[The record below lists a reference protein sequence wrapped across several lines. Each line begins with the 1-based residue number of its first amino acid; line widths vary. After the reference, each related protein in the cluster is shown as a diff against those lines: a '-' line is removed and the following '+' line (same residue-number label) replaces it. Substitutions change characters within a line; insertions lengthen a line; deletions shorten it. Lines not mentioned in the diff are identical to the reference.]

1 MADNEAATGPGG
13 TPKQPA
19 KGAPTGAPKQKPAA
33 MPAAEDNS
41 SPEDAFIVEETITKL
56 HAPTPKAAD
65 SGMQVPPSRKAS
77 ALPPPPPLKRPEPKP
92 APAPATTPA
101 PAANPKPASAPQ
113 IPPTPPARPVPPPPP
128 EAPAPAP
135 VKKTP
140 PTASAPDSMSPKGE
154 EELKSNIAAL
164 LQDVKIPERRDPSE
178 SGEKKTYEVKQ
189 FDTALGTRSAE
200 VESPPAKKQPAARA
214 AYAADSVDAVTTMPH
229 AEEGG
234 AAPAQKSENDLVTVH
249 TLKDDLRRVVHD
261 DKVSYVRAVSLEEER
276 RHRDK
281 KDAPK
286 TEGQA
291 QRSKRVFTILFGIGV
306 LVFLG
311 ASALLGIYA
320 IQWAR
325 SSPPPTTA
333 SSILFSEN
341 SVFFPLDGQSPTSIK
356 QTLAQARLSS
366 NATLGSITRIIP
378 TISAAADDLPAESS
392 AQAGGINTQRPAT
405 FAEFMRAIGA
415 RPSEDLLR
423 ALSGD
428 FFFGIHTV
436 DKNAPLI
443 IVPVLSYQRAFAGML
458 AWEAALNSDL
468 APAFQPLTFQT
479 TNETGGPALRTF
491 GDFVMRNYDTRVLRD
506 DSGQIQMYYSFP
518 TQGILVIAESPH
530 SFNEILGRLQAERR
544 L

>member
-1 MADNEAATGPGG
+1 M
-13 TPKQPA
+13 Q
-19 KGAPTGAPKQKPAA
+19 GAPAGAQKQKPAA
-33 MPAAEDNS
+33 MPAGEDNS
-41 SPEDAFIVEETITKL
+41 SPEDAFIVEETITKP
-56 HAPTPKAAD
+56 HAPTPPKAAD
-65 SGMQVPPSRKAS
+65 NGMQASPARKVPAQPV
-77 ALPPPPPLKRPEPKP
+77 PPPLKSPEPKS
-92 APAPATTPA
+92 APAS
-101 PAANPKPASAPQ
+101 AAKPKPASAPQ
-113 IPPTPPARPVPPPPP
+113 MPPTPPARPVPPPPP
-128 EAPAPAP
+128 KAPAPTPVQKTPPPAPAP
-135 VKKTP
+135 DP
-140 PTASAPDSMSPKGE
+140 MSPKGE

-164 LQDVKIPERRDPSE
+164 LKDVKIPERRDPSE
-178 SGEKKTYEVKQ
+178 SGGKKTYEVRQ
-189 FDTALGTRSAE
+189 FDTALGARSE
-200 VESPPAKKQPAARA
+200 ETESSPAMKPPAAQA
-214 AYAADSVDAVTTMPH
+214 AYSAGPLDAVTTMPH
-229 AEEGG
+229 AEESG
-234 AAPAQKSENDLVTVH
+234 AAPSQRSENDLVTVH

-378 TISAAADDLPAESS
+378 TVSAAADD
-392 AQAGGINTQRPAT
+392 GTTTQKPAT

-415 RPSEDLLR
+415 RPPEDLLR
-423 ALSGD
+423 ALSSD

-436 DKNAPLI
+436 DKNAPII

-468 APAFQPLTFQT
+468 APAFQPLTLQT
-479 TNETGGPALRTF
+479 TDETGGPAIRAF

-518 TQGILVIAESPH
+518 TQDILVIAESPY